1 MCEMTINLDQ
11 HPELRDSS
19 KFGPPIRPV
28 TRWLLAVMA
37 LLMLVGFGV
46 ASSLT
51 PSPAGLGTHQ
61 QLGLPPCS
69 ILSITN
75 IPCPTCGMTTS
86 FSHFVRGEW
95 ASSAKAN
102 TSGFLLAC
110 GCLLFL
116 PWSMVSVT
124 LGRIWLF
131 RRIDTPIAC
140 LIPGW
145 LILVFLEWGWRNFVP
160 S

>member
-1 MCEMTINLDQ
+1 MTINPDQ
-11 HPELRDSS
+11 HPELRDHSML
-19 KFGPPIRPV
+19 GPSLRPV
-28 TRWLLAVMA
+28 SRGVLAVMA
-37 LLMLVGFGV
+37 LLVLAGFGV

-51 PSPAGLGTHQ
+51 PSSTGHGTHR

-69 ILSITN
+69 ILSLTR

-95 ASSAKAN
+95 ASSARVN

-131 RRIDTPIAC
+131 RRIDTIIAC
-140 LIPGW
+140 LLPGW
-145 LILVFLEWGWRNFVP
+145 LILMFLEWGWRNFLP